1 MRALYAAATGMAA
14 QELNVQVISNN
25 IANLRTTG
33 YKRQQAHFQDLL
45 YQNLRR
51 AGTSTSDQNTVL
63 PAGLALGS
71 GVKTVSTARVMS
83 QGTLSMTEKDYD
95 VAIRGEGFFRVRLPD
110 GRYAFSRDGSFDL
123 DNQGQLVTR
132 DGYLLDPSIVVP
144 NTATSVT
151 ISATGAVQA
160 TVPGQTAPQTLGQF
174 QMARFVNK
182 VGLESI
188 GDNLFLETQ
197 ASGPAI
203 TGLPGAEGFGNL
215 QQSYLEEA
223 NVNAVTEISALIA
236 AQRAYEMNSKVV
248 TAADQMLSTT
258 SQMFRG

>member
-33 YKRQQAHFQDLL
+33 YKRQQVHFQDLL

-51 AGTSTSDQNTVL
+51 SGSSTSDQNTIL

-71 GVKTVSTARVMS
+71 GVKTTSTARAMS
-83 QGTLSMTEKDYD
+83 QGPLAQTDKDYD
-95 VAIRGEGFFRVRLPD
+95 VAIRGEGLFRVRLPD
-110 GRYAFSRDGSFDL
+110 GRNAYTRDGSFDL
-123 DNQGQLVTR
+123 DAQGQLVTR
-132 DGYLLDPSIVVP
+132 DGYLLDPGVTVP

-160 TVPGQTAPQTLGQF
+160 TVPGQTAPQALGQF
-174 QMARFVNK
+174 QLARFVNK
-182 VGLESI
+182 IGLESI
-188 GDNLFLETQ
+188 GDNLFVETA

-203 TGLPGAEGFGNL
+203 TGLPGSEGFGNL
-215 QQSYLEEA
+215 QQNWLEEA
-223 NVNAVTEISALIA
+223 NVNAVTEISSLIA